1 MIHLVYGI
9 DRPRIKKRVGEI
21 LKSFPEPHS
30 TSLGQVFW
38 ITADQF
44 SESKIDEL
52 SGARGLFVSKYA
64 VVCDG
69 FLGNKDAVAY
79 FTDKLK
85 EISESPNLFIF
96 MEGSFENKELDLFK
110 KFSDKVEEF
119 PGVDPDGHRGLTLGN
134 FNLFSLC
141 DALGERNKKNLWIL
155 YNKALS
161 AGVEADQIFWKLA
174 WQAKN
179 LLLAKKSEGGK
190 TDLIGKL
197 KMNPFVAS
205 KAVRYAKGW
214 TEAELTSLYKDLLD
228 TYHNARLGVVDIETA

>member
-21 LKSFPEPHS
+21 LKSFPES
-30 TSLGQVFW
+30 FW

-44 SESKIDEL
+44 GESKIDEL

-69 FLGNKDAVAY
+69 LFDNKNAAAY
-79 FTDKLK
+79 LSDKLK
-85 EISESPNLFIF
+85 EISESPNLFVFI
-96 MEGSFENKELDLFK
+96 EGGLEKKELDLFK
-110 KFSDKVEEF
+110 KLAEKVEEL
-119 PGVDPDGHRGLTLGN
+119 GVAPKEGKKPDL
-134 FNLFSLC
+134 FNLFLLC

-179 LLLAKKSEGGK
+179 LFLAKRAEGGK
-190 TDLIGKL
+190 AELIEKL
-197 KMNPFVAS
+197 KMSPFVAEKAIRYS
-205 KAVRYAKGW
+205 KNW
-214 TEAELTSLYKDLLD
+214 TESELATLYKDLLD
-228 TYHNARLGVVDIETA
+228 TYHNARRGVVDMETTLEKLILK

>member
-21 LKSFPEPHS
+21 LKSFSE
-30 TSLGQVFW
+30 VFW

-69 FLGNKDAVAY
+69 LFENKNSAVY
-79 FTDKLK
+79 FPDKLK
-85 EISESPNLFIF
+85 EISESPNLFVF
-96 MEGSFENKELDLFK
+96 MEGGLEKKELDLFK
-110 KFSDKVEEF
+110 KFAEKVEEL
-119 PGVDPDGHRGLTLGN
+119 GVAPKEGKKPDL
-134 FNLFSLC
+134 FNLFLLC

-174 WQAKN
+174 WQVKN
-179 LLLAKKSEGGK
+179 LLLAKKAEGGK
-190 TDLIGKL
+190 TELIEKL
-197 KMNPFVAS
+197 KMSPFVAD

-214 TEAELTSLYKDLLD
+214 TEAELTGLYRDLLD
-228 TYHNARLGVVDIETA
+228 TYHNARRGVVDMETAIEKLILK